1 MEEVYYEFAHTV
13 KDRVGRCLTLEEGK
27 DFKGFRSIF
36 GFSKAVAEHFE
47 SQKRVI
53 NLKSFPLYADTLFI
67 DVDDD
72 LKAAE
77 DAYYTLINLGVG
89 FEVFDS
95 GGRSIHFHIA
105 HSPIEGYDLA
115 YTHKRFI
122 LSNNIRC
129 DMSIF
134 EEGRIFR
141 LEGTVHLR
149 TFKPKVLLETVP
161 GNLLHLERL
170 EPPPKS
176 YESFGAAEGLADMV
190 LTLSSVLDNGIQR
203 GRNAHATFFR
213 ITAALAHAG
222 FSAEFALELLNRVN
236 ETLVDDPANE
246 ADFNKSISNI
256 FSSLYSTK

>member
-1 MEEVYYEFAHTV
+1 M
-13 KDRVGRCLTLEEGK
+13 
-27 DFKGFRSIF
+27 DF
-36 GFSKAVAEHFE
+36 
-47 SQKRVI
+47 
-53 NLKSFPLYADTLFI
+53 
-67 DVDDD
+67 DDD
-72 LKAAE
+72 EPSAAE
-77 DAYYTLINLGVG
+77 AYYTLINLGVG
-89 FEVFDS
+89 FEVWDS
-95 GGRSIHFHIA
+95 GGRSIHIHLP
-105 HSPIEGYDLA
+105 HSPITGYSLA
-115 YTHKRFI
+115 YTHKKFI
-122 LSNNIRC
+122 IDNNIRC
-129 DMSIF
+129 DMSLY
-134 EEGRIFR
+134 EEGRLFR
-141 LEGTVHLR
+141 LEGTVHLK
-149 TFKPKVLLETVP
+149 TFKPKILLETVP

-176 YESFGAAEGLADMV
+176 YESYGASEGIADMV